1 MGHIQVPQDTAK
13 EIRELRYR
21 LSPERNKPLSQQRFS
36 DLVGVSWSTV
46 ARWETGGRPDAEMLR
61 KLDRLRRV
69 LDALGDMVRPEQRL
83 AFLEQEHP
91 LLLKMRPIDL
101 LGTEKG
107 AATVIRLLEGAES
120 GAFA

>member
-1 MGHIQVPQDTAK
+1 MERVEDSPNIAK
-13 EIRELRYR
+13 DIRELRYR
-21 LSPERNKPLSQQRFS
+21 LSTERNKPLSQQRFS
-36 DLVGVSWSTV
+36 DLLGVSWSTV
-46 ARWETGGRPDAEMLR
+46 ARWETGGRPDSEMLR

-107 AATVIRLLEGAES
+107 AVTVIRLLEGAES

>member
-1 MGHIQVPQDTAK
+1 MAHVQGPQDTAK

-21 LSPERNKPLSQQRFS
+21 LSSEPNKPLSQQRFS
-36 DLVGVSWSTV
+36 DLLGVSWSTV
-46 ARWETGGRPDAEMLR
+46 ARWETGGRPDPEMLR

-69 LDALGDMVRPEQRL
+69 LDALGEMVRPERRL

-91 LLLKMRPIDL
+91 LLLKMRPLDL

-107 AATVIRLLEGAES
+107 AGTVIRLLEGAES
-120 GAFA
+120 GAFV